1 MFRIFVFACCL
12 LVSISVL
19 GKLEYLQWV
28 AMSVRENF
36 TFNGFAA
43 CGFWVAFG
51 WLLSCKYV
59 FPCIFT

>member
-36 TFNGFAA
+36 TFNGFACCFA
-43 CGFWVAFG
+43 CGF
-51 WLLSCKYV
+51 
-59 FPCIFT
+59 